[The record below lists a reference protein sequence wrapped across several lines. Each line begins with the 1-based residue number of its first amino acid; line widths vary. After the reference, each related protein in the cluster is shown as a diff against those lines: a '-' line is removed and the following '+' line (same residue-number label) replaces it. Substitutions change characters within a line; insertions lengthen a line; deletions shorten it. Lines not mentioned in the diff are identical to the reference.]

1 MNKPARLGLAEIVAR
16 INAASRIVITTHSR
30 ADGDAVGS
38 AAALQHALRHQ
49 GKTATVYLHEP
60 VLDRYAFLAE
70 SEPLL
75 TWNLA
80 TAGQTLA
87 SADLLLLVDT
97 CAAAQLG
104 RLADPIKAAPVRKVA
119 IDHHITR
126 DDIVD
131 EVFFSED
138 AGASA
143 QIVVQ
148 ILEHAGWV
156 IDGRVATALFTGMAT
171 DTGWFR
177 FANAD
182 RAVFVTAAKLIKAG
196 ASPVELYEQLYLND
210 CAARTR
216 LIGAVLSSFELLANG
231 RLAVI
236 RITQDMLNRCGATRE
251 MTEEIINE
259 PQRIGSVIACML
271 IVEPVGDGPV
281 RVSFRSKH
289 GLDVAALAARFGGG
303 GHERAAGARIPGTF
317 TAVAEQVIPVLVRAV
332 ESIP

>member
-1 MNKPARLGLAEIVAR
+1 MNKPSRIGLSDIVAR
-16 INAASRIVITTHSR
+16 LDNASRIVITTHTR

-38 AAALQHALRHQ
+38 AAALQRVLRQ
-49 GKTATVYLHEP
+49 LGKTPTVYLHEP
-60 VLDRYAFLAE
+60 VLERYAFLAQF
-70 SEPLL
+70 EPLP

-80 TAGQTLA
+80 AAGRTLA

-104 RLADPIKAAPVRKVA
+104 KLADPIKAAPVRKVA
-119 IDHHITR
+119 IDHHVTR

-131 EVFFSED
+131 EVFFSEE

-148 ILEHAGWV
+148 ILEHAGWP
-156 IDGRVATALFTGMAT
+156 IDGQVATALFTGLAT

-182 RAVFVTAAKLIKAG
+182 RAVFVTGAKLIKAG
-196 ASPVELYEQLYLND
+196 ASPVELYERLYLSD
-210 CAARTR
+210 CAARAR
-216 LIGAVLSSFELLANG
+216 LIGAVLSSFELLADG

-259 PQRIGSVIACML
+259 PQRIGSVIACVL

-289 GLDVAALAARFGGG
+289 GLDVAAIAAQFGGG

-317 TAVAEQVIPVLVRAV
+317 TGVAERIIPVMIRAV
-332 ESIP
+332 ESIR

>member
-1 MNKPARLGLAEIVAR
+1 MNKPTRLGLTDIVAR
-16 INAASRIVITTHSR
+16 INAATRIIITTHTR

-38 AAALQHALRHQ
+38 AAAMQHTLRLL

-60 VLDRYAFLAE
+60 ILDRYAFRAE

-75 TWNLA
+75 NWDLA
-80 TAGQTLA
+80 VAAKTLA
-87 SADLLLLVDT
+87 SADLLLVVDT
-97 CAAAQLG
+97 CAAAQLSK
-104 RLADPIKAAPVRKVA
+104 LADLIMAAPVRKVA
-119 IDHHITR
+119 IDHHVTR
-126 DDIVD
+126 DGVVD

-143 QIVVQ
+143 QIVLQ
-148 ILEHAGWV
+148 IIEHAGWPM
-156 IDGRVATALFTGMAT
+156 DRQVATALFTGLAT

-182 RAVFVTAAKLIKAG
+182 RVVYLAAAKLIKAG
-196 ASPVELYEQLYLND
+196 ASPVELYERLYLSD
-210 CAARTR
+210 CEARAR
-216 LIGAVLSSFELLANG
+216 LIGAVLSSFELKADG

-236 RITQDMLNRCGATRE
+236 RISQDMLNRCGATRE

-259 PQRIGSVIACML
+259 PQRIGSVVVCML

-289 GLDVAALAARFGGG
+289 GLDVAAFAARFGGG

-317 TAVAEQVIPVLVRAV
+317 ASVSEKVIPVLVEAV
-332 ESIP
+332 EAIR